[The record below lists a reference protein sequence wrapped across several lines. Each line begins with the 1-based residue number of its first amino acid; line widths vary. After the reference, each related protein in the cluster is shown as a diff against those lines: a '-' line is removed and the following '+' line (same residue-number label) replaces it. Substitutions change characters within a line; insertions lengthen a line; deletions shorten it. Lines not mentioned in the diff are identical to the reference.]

1 MNNIYIFG
9 EIHDAYDAEWIGRQ
23 LEYYNGQPVTIHI
36 NSNGGSVFS
45 AIAIANAIKAYPG
58 EVTANIC
65 GICASAAVLISSAC
79 KKVQIAANSLMMTH
93 APSILLNAQ
102 YNGADLDKMQE
113 AMSKLQEAI
122 DQTIKPRLK
131 KELDLT
137 KDTWFNAQEAVEYG
151 LADEITGAVDMRVDA
166 AQGLVFVNKM
176 AFKMQVPER
185 LVSMDDKDRIKGLL
199 ALKGTA
205 AADAI
210 VDVALMN
217 GDSADKIK
225 PYIEAISKVKD
236 DATEQIKALIRDQL
250 KSGAEGVFGGQAPPS
265 EEDIKKARI
274 EAIANLANGMV

>member
-1 MNNIYIFG
+1 
-9 EIHDAYDAEWIGRQ
+9 
-23 LEYYNGQPVTIHI
+23 
-36 NSNGGSVFS
+36 
-45 AIAIANAIKAYPG
+45 
-58 EVTANIC
+58 
-65 GICASAAVLISSAC
+65 
-79 KKVQIAANSLMMTH
+79 MMTH

-137 KDTWFNAQEAVEYG
+137 AETWFNAEEAVEYG

-176 AFKMQVPER
+176 AFKMQVPNG
-185 LVSMDDKDRIKGLL
+185 VVKMDDKDRIKGLL

-210 VDVALMN
+210 VDIALMN
-217 GDSADKIK
+217 GDSAEKVK

-236 DATEQIKALIRDQL
+236 DAAEQIKALIRDQL
-250 KSGAEGVFGGQAPPS
+250 KSGAEGVFGGQAPS
-265 EEDIKKARI
+265 QEDIKKARVQS
-274 EAIANLANGMV
+274 IADLANSMI

>member
-9 EIHDAYDAEWIGRQ
+9 TISDAYDAEWIGRQ

-79 KKVQIAANSLMMTH
+79 KRVQIAANSLMMTH

-137 KDTWFNAQEAVEYG
+137 VETWFNAQEAVEYG

-217 GDSADKIK
+217 GDSAEKVK

-236 DATEQIKALIRDQL
+236 DATAQIKALIRDQL
-250 KSGAEGVFGGQAPPS
+250 KSGAEGVFGGQAPS
-265 EEDIKKARI
+265 EEEIKKARVQSI
-274 EAIANLANGMV
+274 ADIANAMI